1 MQTAPLRALE
11 LQAQG
16 RLPRPVY
23 DFFAGGAE
31 DEVTLRANEAAFARI
46 GIVPRVLRACAPP
59 QVGLTLLG
67 QHLTAPVLVAPTAF
81 HCLAHPEGERATAR
95 AAADCGMILIASMA
109 STVSIE
115 EVATAAREAHAG
127 SKPGVWF
134 QLYIQPDRAFTEAI
148 IRRAEA
154 AGCTALVVS
163 VDSPVLGQRER
174 DIRNTFHD
182 LPEGLACENLREGAS
197 PGGRVRQL
205 AFSTLTWSDIEWLRS
220 VTRLKIVLKGIA
232 HPEDAR
238 LAEAHGVD
246 ALIVSNHGGRQLD
259 SMPAAIE
266 LLPPIV
272 SVIAGRMPVLLDGG
286 IRRGTDIL
294 KALALGATAI
304 AVGRPV
310 LWGLASYGEDG
321 VRRVLTTLRAE
332 LSRAMTLC
340 GCHVLGDLDG
350 SLLRLPAGMASC

>member
-1 MQTAPLRALE
+1 ML
-11 LQAQG
+11 
-16 RLPRPVY
+16 
-23 DFFAGGAE
+23 
-31 DEVTLRANEAAFARI
+31 
-46 GIVPRVLRACAPP
+46 
-59 QVGLTLLG
+59 
-67 QHLTAPVLVAPTAF
+67 
-81 HCLAHPEGERATAR
+81 
-95 AAADCGMILIASMA
+95 
-109 STVSIE
+109 
-115 EVATAAREAHAG
+115 
-127 SKPGVWF
+127 
-134 QLYIQPDRAFTEAI
+134 
-148 IRRAEA
+148 
-154 AGCTALVVS
+154 
-163 VDSPVLGQRER
+163 
-174 DIRNTFHD
+174 
-182 LPEGLACENLREGAS
+182 
-197 PGGRVRQL
+197 
-205 AFSTLTWSDIEWLRS
+205 STLTWSDIEWLRS

-272 SVIAGRMPVLLDGG
+272 SVIAGHMPVLLDGG

-332 LSRAMTLC
+332 LSRAITLC
-340 GCHVLGDLDG
+340 GCQVLGDLDA
-350 SLLRLPAGMASC
+350 SLLGLPAGVASC